1 MLIVQNFTK
10 KGQKMFDFH
19 CHTDFSDGDLSPED
33 LILCAIEK
41 GLTQIGISD
50 HYRCLPKGTPD
61 ILVINKMI
69 FPLYFLSLRDLKEKY
84 KDRISVKISAEW
96 DYFRENSK
104 ETYEDLITYC
114 PDFVIGS
121 VHEIFGE
128 KPVNYFHSKQIYSL
142 NREDLNKIIFRF
154 LEENINLAKSGKI
167 NLLAHYD
174 LFLKFAD
181 FQYSDFYGYFTEL
194 AKALEQTGT
203 ALEINTRNG
212 RRGLLDNDPNHFM
225 VKECIKRQIP
235 IVLSSDCH
243 QNELCNLFRENM
255 EIMKS
260 LGVKLTCTFEKGKTI
275 PVEFKI

>member
-1 MLIVQNFTK
+1 
-10 KGQKMFDFH
+10 MFDFH
-19 CHTDFSDGDLSPED
+19 CHTDFSDGHLSPEA

-41 GLTQIGISD
+41 GLTQMGISD

-61 ILVINKMI
+61 IPVINKAI
-69 FPLYFLSLRDLKEKY
+69 FPLYFSKLRDLKEKY
-84 KDRISVKISAEW
+84 RDRINIKISAEW
-96 DYFRENSK
+96 DYFRENCH
-104 ETYEDLITYC
+104 ETYNDLAIYR
-114 PDFVIGS
+114 PDYIIGS

-128 KPVNYFHSKQIYSL
+128 EPVNYFHSKHIYSL
-142 NREDLNKIIFRF
+142 DREKLNRIIFRF

-181 FQYSDFYGYFTEL
+181 FKYSDFYDYFTEL
-194 AKALEQTGT
+194 AKALENTGT

-212 RRGLLDNDPNHFM
+212 RRGLIDNDPDHFM
-225 VKECIKRQIP
+225 VKECIKRNIP

-243 QNELCNLFRENM
+243 QKELCNLFSENM
-255 EIMKS
+255 AIMEA